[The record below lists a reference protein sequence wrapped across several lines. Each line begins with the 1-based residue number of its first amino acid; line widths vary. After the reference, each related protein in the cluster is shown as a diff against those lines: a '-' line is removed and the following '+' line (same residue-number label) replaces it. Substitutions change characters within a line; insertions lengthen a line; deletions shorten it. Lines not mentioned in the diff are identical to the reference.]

1 MRFDVFSQMGKLTTM
16 PAGLIYAS
24 ISVHAAK
31 EEESKKQLVK
41 PEQVTCLQ
49 KIVNFVWHKYDVKTV
64 RLVCLLTLFIKNVF
78 EIFVRHV
85 F

>member
-1 MRFDVFSQMGKLTTM
+1 MPPPNLSGNRGWETFQLKMCFDVFSQMGKLTTM

-24 ISVHAAK
+24 ISVYAAK

-49 KIVNFVWHKYDVKTV
+49 KFVNFV
-64 RLVCLLTLFIKNVF
+64 
-78 EIFVRHV
+78 
-85 F
+85 